1 MEKNIEIKYKPN
13 IENLMKVSKYLLV
26 NLPFVKYFPLAFII
40 LILMT
45 KLTTLVNTATI
56 EEKYDLGDFFALF
69 VIISLWIII
78 FFRKL
83 STMKKNILSNKKIL
97 NYKPLHSTQNPIFRK
112 AKLLKLRIFGMKHI
126 KLRKQKNGF

>member
-83 STMKKNILSNKKIL
+83 STMKKNILSNK
-97 NYKPLHSTQNPIFRK
+97 
-112 AKLLKLRIFGMKHI
+112 
-126 KLRKQKNGF
+126 